1 MPTHTFDRAPT
12 RARSLT
18 ACLAALVA
26 ITASSCTTMAPAAAP
41 QAGDVPIQI
50 NFEARV
56 GAKTAKCGE
65 SYPGVGASGA
75 TILLQDFRMYVSE
88 ARLITTDGREVAVK
102 LTPDNQWQN
111 DSVTLLDFENA
122 TGNCNGN
129 APTNM
134 AIRGT
139 APAGDYAGISFQ
151 IGVPFDLNHKD
162 PTLAS
167 PPLNYSGLTWPW
179 RIGYRF
185 TSIDLETAGKTPA
198 APAAP
203 NAGGMMGMN
212 ASGFSIHLGSTSCGA
227 GSPTTPPT
235 APCDNPNR
243 PTYRLQS
250 FDLKSQKVVLDLAA
264 LLGGTDVTVNAP
276 GSASGCMSFAE
287 DDDCVAI
294 MDRFGLAFRGK
305 ASAGQKFVKAS

>member
-1 MPTHTFDRAPT
+1 MPPHTSD
-12 RARSLT
+12 RARSGAGSLT
-18 ACLAALVA
+18 TCLAALVA
-26 ITASSCTTMAPAAAP
+26 TTAASCTTLAPP
-41 QAGDVPIQI
+41 TGDVPVQI

-56 GAKTAKCGE
+56 GAKPAKCGE
-65 SYPGVGASGA
+65 SYAGVGASGA
-75 TILLQDFRMYVSE
+75 TIVLQDFRLYVSE
-88 ARLITTDGREVAVK
+88 AKLITKDGREVPVK

-122 TGNCNGN
+122 SGNCNGN

-185 TSIDLETAGKTPA
+185 TSIDLETAGKPA
-198 APAAP
+198 GAAATAPKT
-203 NAGGMMGMN
+203 GGMMGMN

-227 GSPTTPPT
+227 GSPTTPPS

-243 PTYRLQS
+243 PTYRLQE

-276 GSASGCMSFAE
+276 GSASGCMSFGE

-294 MDRFGLAFRGK
+294 MDRFGLTFRGK
-305 ASAGQKFVKAS
+305 ASAGQQFVKAS